1 MSLVRFGLVV
11 AMMTGAGVAL
21 AQSGARMSAADF
33 QTMVW
38 ASSCMACH
46 GPQGHSSGNGLTLGG
61 RPAEELYQML
71 LDFKSGRRSATVMHQ
86 HARGYSEE
94 ELRRIATHFSQLK

>member
-1 MSLVRFGLVV
+1 MRILRIGLAVV
-11 AMMTGAGVAL
+11 ALVGVGAAL
-21 AQSGARMSAADF
+21 AQATSRTSPADF

-38 ASSCMACH
+38 AASCMACH

-71 LDFKSGRRSATVMHQ
+71 LDFKSGRRGATVMHQ
-86 HARGYSEE
+86 HTRGYSEE